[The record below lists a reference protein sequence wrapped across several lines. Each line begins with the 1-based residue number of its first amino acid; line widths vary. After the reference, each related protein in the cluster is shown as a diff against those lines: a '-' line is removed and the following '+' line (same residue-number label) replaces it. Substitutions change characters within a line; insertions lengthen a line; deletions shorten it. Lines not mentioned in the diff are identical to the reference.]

1 MSIFLEQ
8 SFYLSSIAA
17 LLIGFSKS
25 GIPNT
30 GVLSVVLMVSFLPP
44 QFSLAVLLPLLL
56 LGDINALYYYRE
68 YINYKEMTKVLG
80 IVFLGML
87 LGGVI
92 FFCLK
97 EEMMRKYIA
106 FCLFFISSFKLC
118 SFFFPSIEM
127 LFKRLWR
134 LIAFMGG
141 MFTVGSHTGGP
152 FIAMGLLCK
161 QHTKESFLALYATTF
176 FIVNLLKIPLFLF
189 SKSLTLKTL
198 SLSLLVSP
206 LVFLGAFLGYKLV
219 PYLSIRGFNLLTS
232 LVIFFMSLTLILI

>member
-1 MSIFLEQ
+1 MSIFLDQ

-56 LGDINALYYYRE
+56 LGDINALYYYKKH
-68 YINYKEMTKVLG
+68 INYKEMTKVLKV
-80 IVFLGML
+80 VFLGML
-87 LGGVI
+87 LGGLV

-97 EEMMRKYIA
+97 EKMMKKYIA

-118 SFFFPSIEM
+118 SFFFPNIEN
-127 LFKRLWR
+127 LFRKLWR
-134 LIAFMGG
+134 LFAFFGG
-141 MFTVGSHTGGP
+141 TFTVGSHTGGP

-161 QHTKESFLALYATTF
+161 QHSKESFLALYAATF
-176 FIVNLLKIPLFLF
+176 FIVNLLKVPLFLF

-198 SLSLLVSP
+198 TLSLMVSP
-206 LVFLGAFLGYKLV
+206 IVFLGAFLGYRLV
-219 PYLSIRGFNLLTS
+219 PFLSIRTFNLLTS
-232 LVIFFMSLTLILI
+232 LVIFFMSLTLIVI